1 MLPIV
6 GKTAGPNVLNF
17 LGLLMG
23 GRGVF
28 KVIKFSNIFCS
39 TGNAWFLSI
48 LFQDL
53 FKLWAPNSGNIPK
66 LI

>member
-28 KVIKFSNIFCS
+28 KAKKI
-39 TGNAWFLSI
+39 
-48 LFQDL
+48 
-53 FKLWAPNSGNIPK
+53 
-66 LI
+66 